1 MATIAPPNSFLVPQQ
16 AVQSGLSAY
25 RPSQFGVMQPYVSD
39 LLTAQPGANK
49 YMGATYVGDPTK
61 IQERLNQYSN
71 ISGRDLEGLRDYFSP
86 LALQSSKFTDK
97 LLFKKSDLEQAQSQ
111 LGALNADQLSALQQD
126 LASYTPVGTAKGS
139 TYYKRPELEQA
150 LSNYAVVPE
159 DKWTNYNKYAQDLGV
174 SPVTMFGNT
183 PLLKKDQAEKFM
195 QTVNLGEWLNKINPM
210 RTREEIYQA
219 PAPDLNQGW
228 AAAFNRNNNVD
239 PSSLSY
245 QARQVYD
252 GEGGYTTEWYKTV
265 PETPMTIED
274 FWATYGATPAGGWSD
289 ENTKYAGGRGIL
301 GLLGRGSSS
310 NPLQRWMSDASYL
323 PNFSL
328 YGSGSP
334 EDIQRGFNVLQRMS
348 PQNIGEFWSLGKD
361 VQKGMLE
368 NPAAAL
374 QFMRATANPAN
385 HDWLSVGAEGGF
397 SGFDA
402 YKWDPTTGLT
412 VDPSR
417 YMQIDDSNNGLL
429 GSLNQALG
437 KIDPIGHVIEGG
449 VAGVLG
455 FNSGLDMVRTLGE
468 PVGNAVGYIFAGGL
482 PLGSMVMAADN
493 LSTGNDKAL
502 MGNVISGLT
511 SYAGANM
518 PTSSVAGTGYSLG
531 SSAANAAANQALIS
545 SMATAARGGN
555 MKDVLTSAAL
565 SGLGG
570 YSGSLLGGYTQGMS
584 PLAKMATQTA
594 YGAGMGGLS
603 SALRGRDIGYGAT
616 QGALSGL
623 TNSTMRAL
631 LANQL
636 YKGLV

>member
-183 PLLKKDQAEKFM
+183 PLLKKDQAEEFM
-195 QTVNLGEWLNKINPM
+195 QTVNLGEWLNMINPM
-210 RTREEIYQA
+210 RTREEIYQV
-219 PAPDLNQGW
+219 PAPDLSQGW
-228 AAAFNRNNNVD
+228 DAMFNRHDSVVD
-239 PSSLSY
+239 PSSLGY

-289 ENTKYAGGRGIL
+289 ENTKYAGGRG
-301 GLLGRGSSS
+301 SSS
-310 NPLQRWMSDASYL
+310 DPLQRWMSDASYL

-348 PQNIGEFWSLGKD
+348 PQNIGEFWLLSPAA
-361 VQKGMLE
+361 QKGMLE
-368 NPAAAL
+368 NPGVAL
-374 QFMRATANPAN
+374 QQMRALANPAN
-385 HDWLSVGAEGGF
+385 GDWLSIGAEGGF
-397 SGFDA
+397 RDINA
-402 YKWDPTTGLT
+402 YNWD
-412 VDPSR
+412 
-417 YMQIDDSNNGLL
+417 
-429 GSLNQALG
+429 
-437 KIDPIGHVIEGG
+437 
-449 VAGVLG
+449 
-455 FNSGLDMVRTLGE
+455 
-468 PVGNAVGYIFAGGL
+468 
-482 PLGSMVMAADN
+482 
-493 LSTGNDKAL
+493 
-502 MGNVISGLT
+502 
-511 SYAGANM
+511 
-518 PTSSVAGTGYSLG
+518 
-531 SSAANAAANQALIS
+531 
-545 SMATAARGGN
+545 AARG
-555 MKDVLTSAAL
+555 LTADRSQYMNIHDEGPFGDNFITDILDNKYVNTAL
-565 SGLGG
+565 SFIPVTAPYMAAYNAINAIHNDNPVGVILSALNASGLNPASVIGEGANTALNLGLGTAGQMALGGALYGAGMGALRGGGLQGALTGALTGGLGG
-570 YSGSLLGGYTQGMS
+570 YAGNYMSGLTKDMS
-584 PLAKMATQTA
+584 PLTKMAVNTGYGTA
-594 YGAGMGGLS
+594 VGGLS
-603 SALRGRDIGYGAT
+603 SALQGKGFSKGAT
-616 QGALSGL
+616 NAARRGVTNAAINAAL
-623 TNSTMRAL
+623 NS
-631 LANQL
+631 QL

>member
-159 DKWTNYNKYAQDLGV
+159 DKWTNYNKYAQDLDV

-195 QTVNLGEWLNKINPM
+195 QTVNLGEWLNKINSM
-210 RTREEIYQA
+210 RTREEIYQV
-219 PAPDLNQGW
+219 PAPDLSQGW
-228 AAAFNRNNNVD
+228 DAMFNRNNNVD
-239 PSSLSY
+239 PSSLGY
-245 QARQVYD
+245 QARVND
-252 GEGGYTTEWYKTV
+252 AGETEWYRTV

-274 FWATYGATPAGGWSD
+274 FWATYGTTPAGGWSD
-289 ENTKYAGGRGIL
+289 SNTKRSFNIFN
-301 GLLGRGSSS
+301 RTK
-310 NPLQRWMSDASYL
+310 PILQRWQDDASYL

-348 PQNIGEFWSLGKD
+348 PQNINEFWMLNPET
-361 VQKGMLE
+361 QKGMLQ
-368 NPAAAL
+368 NPGVAL
-374 QFMRATANPAN
+374 QQMRALANPAN
-385 HDWLSVGAEGGF
+385 KDWLSIGAEGGF
-397 SGFDA
+397 NSINAYNWDA
-402 YKWDPTTGLT
+402 QRGLT
-412 VDPSR
+412 ADPSQ
-417 YMQIDDSNNGLL
+417 YMNIHDEGPFGDNFITDILDNKYVNTALSFIPVTAPYMAAYNAINAIHNDNPMGALLSAAGGVMSATGYNPASVIGKGANEALTLGL
-429 GSLNQALG
+429 GKAGQAALG
-437 KIDPIGHVIEGG
+437 GALYG
-449 VAGVLG
+449 AGMGALRG
-455 FNSGLDMVRTLGE
+455 
-468 PVGNAVGYIFAGGL
+468 GGL
-482 PLGSMVMAADN
+482 QGAL
-493 LSTGNDKAL
+493 TGAL
-502 MGNVISGLT
+502 
-511 SYAGANM
+511 
-518 PTSSVAGTGYSLG
+518 TG
-531 SSAANAAANQALIS
+531 
-545 SMATAARGGN
+545 
-555 MKDVLTSAAL
+555 
-565 SGLGG
+565 GLGG
-570 YSGSLLGGYTQGMS
+570 YAGNYMSGLTQGMS
-584 PLAKMATQTA
+584 PLAQYAA
-594 YGAGMGGLS
+594 NIGMRTGLGGLS
-603 SALRGRDIGYGAT
+603 AALSGRNAKQGALGGLASGIG
-616 QGALSGL
+616 GALSGVIGQ
-623 TNSTMRAL
+623 NYGKPFGAISNPVIQQM

-636 YKGLV
+636 YKV